1 MRAGDRNVTALRY
14 NKSSRSLSRIRPPR
28 AHAVSLHSPDLE
40 GANMPSRTLTPDLL
54 PSPEPLPSAGLPGL
68 RLVKVP
74 DAAPPYDCEI
84 HGAACPAVQEAADAG
99 PHGAGPSPGSG
110 GPRQAVTPGRQAAGA
125 RGTSPGAA
133 REASPGGA
141 GTADLWPRQLA
152 QVIVE
157 ILAGSRSP
165 RQLVPLTTDRV
176 RAQIGLLARSL
187 GGDQRP
193 RIKRV
198 VTFWPA
204 AGVLEMT
211 VVVSFG
217 PRSRALA
224 MRFEH
229 RPARPAAPGLPA
241 RPARW
246 LCTDLEAG

>member
-1 MRAGDRNVTALRY
+1 
-14 NKSSRSLSRIRPPR
+14 
-28 AHAVSLHSPDLE
+28 
-40 GANMPSRTLTPDLL
+40 MPSRTLTPDLL
-54 PSPEPLPSAGLPGL
+54 PSPEPPPSAEPPGL

-84 HGAACPAVQEAADAG
+84 HGAACPAGHDAADAG
-99 PHGAGPSPGSG
+99 PYGAGPSPSTVR
-110 GPRQAVTPGRQAAGA
+110 RQAVTAGREAARV
-125 RGTSPGAA
+125 RGTSTGAA
-133 REASPGGA
+133 RETPPGGA
-141 GTADLWPRQLA
+141 GAADVWPRQLA

-176 RAQIGLLARSL
+176 RAQIGLLAQSL

-198 VTFWPA
+198 VTFRPA

-211 VVVSFG
+211 VVVSLG
-217 PRSRALA
+217 LRSRALA

>member
-1 MRAGDRNVTALRY
+1 
-14 NKSSRSLSRIRPPR
+14 
-28 AHAVSLHSPDLE
+28 
-40 GANMPSRTLTPDLL
+40 MPSRTLTPDLL
-54 PSPEPLPSAGLPGL
+54 PSPESPPSAELPGL
-68 RLVKVP
+68 RLIKVP

-84 HGAACPAVQEAADAG
+84 HGAACPAAHDPADAG
-99 PHGAGPSPGSG
+99 LPGAGPSPGSAA
-110 GPRQAVTPGRQAAGA
+110 PRQAVTPGREAARV

-133 REASPGGA
+133 REASSGGA
-141 GTADLWPRQLA
+141 GAADVWPRQLA

-157 ILAGSRSP
+157 TLAGSRSP

-187 GGDQRP
+187 GRDQRP

-198 VTFWPA
+198 VTFRPA

-229 RPARPAAPGLPA
+229 RPARPPRQASGPPGPVALH
-241 RPARW
+241 
-246 LCTDLEAG
+246 